1 MGSAPA
7 DNPSEVT
14 SIGVQYKHA
23 EGWHVFFSDD
33 LPGLYVASEDPR
45 KAYDDIAPAIEKL
58 IKLDTGVTVT
68 AEPQLSFEQWLAVLR
83 RPQEA
88 RQRIQR
94 AKEALESKPLVL
106 GSQRYNIH
114 ARTNG

>member
-68 AEPQLSFEQWLAVLR
+68 AEPQLSFEQWLQQGDDIAKAIMEISPTPVSWV
-83 RPQEA
+83 
-88 RQRIQR
+88 R
-94 AKEALESKPLVL
+94 AI
-106 GSQRYNIH
+106 N
-114 ARTNG
+114 